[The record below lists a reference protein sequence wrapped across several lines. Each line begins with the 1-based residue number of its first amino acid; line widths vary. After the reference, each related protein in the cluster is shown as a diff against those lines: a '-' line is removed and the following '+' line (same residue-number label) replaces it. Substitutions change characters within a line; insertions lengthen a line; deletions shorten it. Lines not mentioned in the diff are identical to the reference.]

1 MPKAIDIRKGQV
13 IEWEGGLWVVHEAQ
27 RVSKGN
33 WRSYIQVKL
42 KNFKTGTMT
51 DQRFGVDDRIDTPHV
66 EDKPFEFLYREGD
79 DFVVMDTDTF
89 DQVHVSKDLMPE
101 AELYLKGNE
110 RVICKLI
117 EGLICGVELPNT
129 VELAVTDT
137 AGVVKGATATNQ
149 AKDAVMETGLRIRV
163 PPFIVNGEVLRIDT
177 RTGEYIE
184 RA

>member
-13 IEWEGGLWVVHEAQ
+13 IEWEKALWIVHEAT

-51 DQRFGVDDRIDTPHV
+51 DQRFGIDDKLEAPHV

-79 DFVVMDTDTF
+79 SFVMMDLDSF
-89 DQVHVSKDLMPE
+89 DQVPVRADLMPDF
-101 AELYLKGNE
+101 ELYLKGNE
-110 RVICKLI
+110 RLQCKLI
-117 EGLICGVELPNT
+117 DGQICGVELPNV
-129 VELAVTDT
+129 VELTVKET
-137 AGVVKGATATNQ
+137 ADQVKGATATNQ
-149 AKDAVMETGLRIRV
+149 AKDAEMETGLRVRV
-163 PPFIVNGEVLRIDT
+163 PPFIQIGEVLRIDT
-177 RTGEYIE
+177 RTGEYLE